1 VGARPTAS
9 LNRAR
14 VRWRV
19 AAPKNSSS
27 RSRGGRVKGRKAR
40 ERATETGG
48 GLLLL
53 SDHSAR
59 TRSKP
64 AAAQSPPTVPLG
76 AVATASICASRASED
91 RGRCLQSALRASA
104 FSDLT
109 PRARVRSWVRGVRG
123 FRRFSGCC
131 DARARKVRQRG
142 DTPSACL
149 TVCAARTFG
158 RLRSTMSRRTQTR
171 D

>member
-109 PRARVRSWVRGVRG
+109 RALASDRG
-123 FRRFSGCC
+123 FEACAVLDGFRAAAMPGHGKFGSAAILRR
-131 DARARKVRQRG
+131 RA
-142 DTPSACL
+142 
-149 TVCAARTFG
+149 
-158 RLRSTMSRRTQTR
+158 
-171 D
+171 